1 MLDHGQK
8 HDDQY
13 EMFDSKE
20 DVIHKMIRKKIAFS
34 LLLPILSLHKVQG
47 KESKEFQ
54 KFLYWSDSF
63 A

>member
-20 DVIHKMIRKKIAFS
+20 DVIHKMIRKKLHS
-34 LLLPILSLHKVQG
+34 HLLILSLHKVQG
-47 KESKEFQ
+47 KKSKEFQ
-54 KFLYWSDSF
+54 KFLYWSDSS

>member
-20 DVIHKMIRKKIAFS
+20 DVIVHKMIRKKLHS
-34 LLLPILSLHKVQG
+34 HLPILSLHKVQG

-54 KFLYWSDSF
+54 KF
-63 A
+63 

>member
-20 DVIHKMIRKKIAFS
+20 DVIHKMIRKKLHS
-34 LLLPILSLHKVQG
+34 HLPILSLHKVQG

-54 KFLYWSDSF
+54 KFLYWSDSS